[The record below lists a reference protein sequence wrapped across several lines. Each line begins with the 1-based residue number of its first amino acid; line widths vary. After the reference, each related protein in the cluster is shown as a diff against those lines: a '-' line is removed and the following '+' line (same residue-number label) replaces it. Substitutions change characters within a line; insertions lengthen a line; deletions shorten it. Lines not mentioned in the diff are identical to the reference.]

1 MDYTVLSFKYNG
13 YFVNVEYC
21 YQPALCKNKY
31 LAASDWDTQD
41 WLDINYLEV
50 LDERGQLVDIEV
62 SDEMIMREIDRRLEV
77 DL

>member
-1 MDYTVLSFKYNG
+1 MDYKVLSFEYKG

-21 YQPALCKNKY
+21 YQPALCKNKQ

-41 WLDINYLEV
+41 WLDISYLEV

-62 SDEMIMREIDRRLEV
+62 SDEVIMREIDRRLEV